1 MWGVWSK
8 LQEIGKLLRKI
19 IFYLFLKISLGI
31 IYILLHASYTYHY
44 LLQVVRCFED
54 NDIVHVNGKV
64 DPKSDIDVI
73 NLELVF
79 SDLDQVC
86 YQVSVLQLPFPQDL
100 TGWLLTVLMKAGLF
114 ICYV

>member
-1 MWGVWSK
+1 MP
-8 LQEIGKLLRKI
+8 
-19 IFYLFLKISLGI
+19 ISL
-31 IYILLHASYTYHY
+31 SF
-44 LLQVVRCFED
+44 QVVRCFED

-86 YQVSVLQLPFPQDL
+86 SMELNTASASFLKK
-100 TGWLLTVLMKAGLF
+100 W
-114 ICYV
+114 